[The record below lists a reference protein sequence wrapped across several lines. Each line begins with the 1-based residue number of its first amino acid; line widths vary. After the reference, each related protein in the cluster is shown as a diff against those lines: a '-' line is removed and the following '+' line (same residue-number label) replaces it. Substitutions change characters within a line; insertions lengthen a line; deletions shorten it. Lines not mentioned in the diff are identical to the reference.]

1 VVAQLAGV
9 GALARG
15 QCDSEKCTDL
25 VITTTLEASHD
36 EKMEAR
42 TLANAA
48 NDNADRRLVF
58 AVAKCLCHAHI
69 SHAIGRKSG
78 LNVRLPYFDRVR
90 LSAMRAFQNVG
101 GPDLSQRGGVGVNTR
116 RETFSCRRTGR

>member
-1 VVAQLAGV
+1 MVAQLAGV

-15 QCDSEKCTDL
+15 QCDSEKSTDL

-48 NDNADRRLVF
+48 NDKRGSPPSLRSPNAEATRLASRR
-58 AVAKCLCHAHI
+58 KKE
-69 SHAIGRKSG
+69 RT
-78 LNVRLPYFDRVR
+78 
-90 LSAMRAFQNVG
+90 
-101 GPDLSQRGGVGVNTR
+101 QRTPPVL
-116 RETFSCRRTGR
+116 